1 MRKHILTIL
10 LFLAAF
16 ATTAGAQRLD
26 TLAMRIQGE
35 IDEPSAHRIMIG
47 VLAID
52 GVDDVWF
59 DVEKGTATVSYD
71 PRRVRPDDIMAPI
84 RGMKFT
90 PRMYRGNEVIMRSAV
105 QRLDLSCAADSA
117 RAMAVLRSCKGID
130 SLRACLEGS
139 YLSYR
144 YDANKTCKAAI
155 QKMLIAAGFTP
166 CNSSDSLLI
175 SFTSF
180 RIPALMATNETSQ
193 RVLAFH
199 GVEDV
204 CVNPNT
210 NTLAITYYSNLCN
223 RRTLKAQLEDL
234 GMEVR

>member
-1 MRKHILTIL
+1 MGKHVLTL
-10 LFLAAF
+10 LLALAAF
-16 ATTAGAQRLD
+16 AMTAGAQQLD

-35 IDEPSAHRIMIG
+35 VDDQSAHRIMIC
-47 VLAID
+47 VLSIE

-71 PRRVRPDDIMAPI
+71 AKKVLPEDIMSPL
-84 RGMKFT
+84 RGIKFN
-90 PRMYRGNEVIMRSAV
+90 PRVYRVDDVIMRSAV

-117 RAMAVLRSCKGID
+117 RAMAALQGCKGID

-144 YDANKTCKAAI
+144 YDANKTSKATI
-155 QKMLIAAGFTP
+155 QKLLIDAGFTP
-166 CNSSDSLLI
+166 CNSSDSPLI

-180 RIPALMATNETSQ
+180 RIPALMATDETSK
-193 RVLAFH
+193 RVLAFQ

-204 CVNPNT
+204 CVNPYT
-210 NTLAITYYSNLCN
+210 NTLSITYYSNLSS
-223 RRTLKAQLEDL
+223 RPALKAQLEDL